1 LLPVRR
7 ELRRTRSPL
16 RRRDLPGEIDPCR
29 DPGTCEAAA
38 QHRSGARGAGMSSRK
53 GVIGATAA
61 VVVLV
66 VGALWAAGAL
76 DPSDGATSAVRSD
89 PSILHEGEV
98 LELADDGMTL
108 VATDTTTR
116 AERTLAR
123 CTDCAYVRRLEPS
136 AGGRWLAHAG
146 LTCHPRE
153 R

>member
-1 LLPVRR
+1 
-7 ELRRTRSPL
+7 
-16 RRRDLPGEIDPCR
+16 
-29 DPGTCEAAA
+29 
-38 QHRSGARGAGMSSRK
+38 

-123 CTDCAYVRRLEPS
+123 CSDCAYVRRFEPS
-136 AGGRWLAHAG
+136 AGGRWLAYEA
-146 LTCHPRE
+146 LTCDQACWPSPPGGGLWVGGPAAR
-153 R
+153 RVPGASP